1 MLPISAAQV
10 LQKRARYD
18 PDMATP
24 RGRPDA
30 IVRPQA
36 VARAFTVERIAPSA
50 ALAEFVDYHWLVRW
64 DVAEPHT
71 QQVVPQPRVH
81 LVAESG
87 RLYVHGVARHRFERR
102 LTGSGQALGTA
113 FHPAGF
119 HAVLRGS
126 VDALADAARRADEVL
141 GLDDGPI
148 ARRILAGDEDPAT
161 MVEVMEGY
169 LLALSPEPESSARD
183 VTAWVQLADADGS
196 ITRVGQLA
204 DRVGVSRRTLQRL
217 FAEYVGV
224 GPKWVIQRFRILE
237 AAAAAHTGEVTDW
250 ARLAH
255 ELGFSDQAH
264 LTRVFADVVGTPPA
278 TYQREATS

>member
-1 MLPISAAQV
+1 MLLISAAQV

-18 PDMATP
+18 PGMATP
-24 RGRPDA
+24 QGRPEA

-64 DVAEPHT
+64 NLDEPHT

-81 LVAESG
+81 VVAESG
-87 RLYVHGVARHRFERR
+87 RLYVHGVTRHRFERR
-102 LTGSGQALGTA
+102 LSGSGQALGTA

-119 HAVLRGS
+119 HPVLRGS
-126 VDALADAARRADEVL
+126 VDALADTVRTADEVL
-141 GLDDGPI
+141 SLDDEPI
-148 ARRILAGDEDPAT
+148 ARRILGSEDPAT
-161 MVEVMEGY
+161 MVAAMEGY
-169 LLALSPEPESSARD
+169 LLALDPGHDPVARD
-183 VTAWVQLADADGS
+183 VTAWVQRADDDSS

-204 DRVGVSRRTLQRL
+204 DRIGVSPRTLQRL
-217 FAEYVGV
+217 FAEHVGV